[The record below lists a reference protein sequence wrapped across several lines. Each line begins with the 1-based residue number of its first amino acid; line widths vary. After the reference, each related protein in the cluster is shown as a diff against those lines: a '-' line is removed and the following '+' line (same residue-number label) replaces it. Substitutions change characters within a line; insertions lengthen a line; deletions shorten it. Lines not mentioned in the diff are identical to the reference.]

1 MTTSKMTTGY
11 MTTGKPKANAFPRAA
26 LVGTAA
32 LIVFT
37 IVVAMMGRQGGVGIT
52 TRPVMEPIET
62 RQLFFSD
69 RRDGAVEIHEPG
81 RAEPLLV
88 LDPGTNGFVR
98 GAMRGLARER
108 RIRGIGA
115 EVPFA
120 LVYWEDG
127 SLTLEDT
134 ETGHTV
140 DLSAFGATNYELFPR
155 LLTMQRGAS

>member
-1 MTTSKMTTGY
+1 MTTSKPTMS
-11 MTTGKPKANAFPRAA
+11 KPTANPFPRAA
-26 LVGTAA
+26 LVGTAM

-37 IVVAMMGRQGGVGIT
+37 IAIAMMGRQGGVGFT
-52 TRPVMEPIET
+52 SRPVLEPVET

-69 RRDGAVEIHEPG
+69 RRDGAVEIHEAG

-115 EVPFA
+115 EVPFS
-120 LVYWEDG
+120 LVYWENG

-155 LLTMQRGAS
+155 LLTMQKGAS

>member
-1 MTTSKMTTGY
+1 MT
-11 MTTGKPKANAFPRAA
+11 KPAANAFPRSA
-26 LVGTAA
+26 LLGTAA
-32 LIVFT
+32 LLAFT
-37 IVVAMMGRQGGVGIT
+37 IIIAMMGRQGVIGSPTQEAVL
-52 TRPVMEPIET
+52 PVET

-69 RRDGAVEIHEPG
+69 RSDGAVEIHEAG
-81 RAEPLLV
+81 SAEPLLV

-115 EVPFA
+115 EVPFS
-120 LVYWEDG
+120 LVYWENG

-155 LLTMQRGAS
+155 LLTMQKGAS

>member
-1 MTTSKMTTGY
+1 LQREDAEMTTSKPT
-11 MTTGKPKANAFPRAA
+11 ANPFPRAA
-26 LVGTAA
+26 LFGTAA
-32 LIVFT
+32 LIAFT
-37 IVVAMMGRQGGVGIT
+37 IVVAMMGRQGGVGVT

-69 RRDGAVEIHEPG
+69 RQDGAVEILEPG

-134 ETGHTV
+134 QTGHTV
-140 DLSAFGATNYELFPR
+140 DLGAFGATNFELFPR
-155 LLTMQRGAS
+155 LLTMQRGDS